1 LNKQKTTQRPLVT
14 VYVVNHNYGRFVERA
29 VDSVLQQTMQN
40 FELIII
46 DDGSTDKSREIIERY
61 SAHEKIQAIF
71 QHNKGLNV
79 TNNIAMRTATGKYI
93 VRLDADDYFDN
104 NALQVLSSVLDNHPD
119 VGLVFPDYFE
129 VDADGNVQEMIRRHD
144 FDEVTVFDQPAH
156 GACTMIRTDYLREL
170 GGYDEEY
177 ECQDGF
183 DLWVR
188 LIGKHKV
195 KNVSLPL
202 FYYRQ
207 HGENLTRNEERLLST
222 RSRIVEKA
230 TNLRPE
236 PTTSVAI
243 IPIRGITTD
252 SHSLALQ
259 DLGSKKVIDWTIES
273 AIQAKTIA
281 HVIVT
286 TSDDDII
293 DYVENRY
300 GKKVIC
306 ARRPANLAL
315 LNSHL
320 TETIRHALDAYR
332 NLEASPPDAIAM
344 LHVESPFR
352 LPRHIDSAIN
362 SLILFETDSVVAV
375 RPDFETFFQ
384 HNGHGLQRVTSENS
398 LRLEAEGLLKV
409 VGDMQITKTSF
420 FEKTGES
427 IGGRIGHVIMDEKY
441 CHSIL
446 SEWDWELA
454 TTLAACY
461 FSDRASRG

>member
-1 LNKQKTTQRPLVT
+1 MPKTIQQPLVT

-46 DDGSTDKSREIIERY
+46 DDGSTDGSREIIERY
-61 SAHEKIQAIF
+61 SAHEKIQTIF

-104 NALQVLSSVLDNHPD
+104 NALQVLSSVLDKHSEVD
-119 VGLVFPDYFE
+119 LVFPDYFE
-129 VDADGNVQEMIRRHD
+129 VDADGNVQEMVRRHN

-156 GACTMIRTDYLREL
+156 GACTMIRTECLREL
-170 GGYDEEY
+170 GGYDEKY
-177 ECQDGF
+177 QCQDGF

-195 KNVSLPL
+195 KNVNLPL

-207 HGENLTRNEERLLST
+207 HGESLTRNEELLLST

-230 TNLRPE
+230 RNLRPE
-236 PTTSVAI
+236 RTTSIAI

-281 HVIVT
+281 HVMVT
-286 TSDDDII
+286 TPDDDII
-293 DYVENRY
+293 NHVETRY
-300 GKKVIC
+300 GKEVIC
-306 ARRPANLAL
+306 IHRPAKLAL
-315 LNSHL
+315 VNSHL

-332 NLEASPPDAIAM
+332 NLLGSLPDIIAM

-352 LPRHIDSAIN
+352 LPRHVDSAIN
-362 SLILFETDSVVAV
+362 SMILFETDSVVAV
-375 RPDFETFFQ
+375 RPDFDTFFQ
-384 HNGHGLQRVTSENS
+384 HNGHGLQRLTSVNS

-409 VGDMQITKTSF
+409 VGDMQFTKTSF
-420 FEKTGES
+420 FEKTGEN
-427 IGGRIGHVIMDEKY
+427 IGGRIGHIIMDEKC

-446 SEWDWELA
+446 SEWDWEMA
-454 TTLAACY
+454 TILAAQY
-461 FSDRASRG
+461 FSN

>member
-1 LNKQKTTQRPLVT
+1 

-46 DDGSTDKSREIIERY
+46 DDGSTDESREIIERY
-61 SAHEKIQAIF
+61 SVHEKIQTIF

-104 NALQVLSSVLDNHPD
+104 NALQILSSVLDKHPD

-129 VDADGNVQEMIRRHD
+129 VDANGNVQELVRRHN

-156 GACTMIRTDYLREL
+156 GACTMIRIECLREL
-170 GGYDEEY
+170 GGYDEEHR
-177 ECQDGF
+177 CQDGF

-195 KNVSLPL
+195 KNVNLPL

-207 HGENLTRNEERLLST
+207 HDDSLTRNEEQLLST
-222 RSRIVEKA
+222 RSRIVEKER
-230 TNLRPE
+230 NFQPE
-236 PTTSVAI
+236 STSSVAI
-243 IPIRGITTD
+243 IPIRGMTTD
-252 SHSLALQ
+252 SHSLALK
-259 DLGSKKVIDWTIES
+259 DLGSKKVIDWTIDS
-273 AIQAKTIA
+273 AKQAKSID

-286 TSDDDII
+286 TPDENII
-293 DYVENRY
+293 NYVELRY
-300 GKKVIC
+300 GKNVIC
-306 ARRPANLAL
+306 VRRPANLAL
-315 LNSHL
+315 VNSYL
-320 TETIRHALDAYR
+320 TETIQHALDAHKQ
-332 NLEASPPDAIAM
+332 LLGSLPDVIAM
-344 LHVESPFR
+344 LQIESPFR

-362 SLILFETDSVVAV
+362 SMILFDTDSVVAV
-375 RPDFETFFQ
+375 RPDFDTFFQ
-384 HNGHGLQRVTSENS
+384 HNGHGLQLLTSSKS

-409 VGDMQITKTSF
+409 VGGMQITRTSF
-420 FEKTGES
+420 FEKTGENV
-427 IGGRIGHVIMDEKY
+427 GGRIGHIIIDEKY
-441 CHSIL
+441 CHSL
-446 SEWDWELA
+446 LTEWDWELA